1 MIAVPAGVRVLVATK
16 PVDFRRGADR
26 LAALVGE
33 QLRTNVTANSAVSA
47 ASFGFRRGSWRR
59 SRARLPAT
67 IAWSAVYA
75 IFRAATRGRL
85 RPGCARALEWVY
97 RLLAELNRLAPQG
110 GPDLNR

>member
-33 QLRTNVTANSAVSA
+33 QLKTNMTANSAVSA

-59 SRARLPAT
+59 SRDRLPAT

-75 IFRAATRGRL
+75 IFRTATADTSH
-85 RPGCARALEWVY
+85 PCARPVA
-97 RLLAELNRLAPQG
+97 
-110 GPDLNR
+110 